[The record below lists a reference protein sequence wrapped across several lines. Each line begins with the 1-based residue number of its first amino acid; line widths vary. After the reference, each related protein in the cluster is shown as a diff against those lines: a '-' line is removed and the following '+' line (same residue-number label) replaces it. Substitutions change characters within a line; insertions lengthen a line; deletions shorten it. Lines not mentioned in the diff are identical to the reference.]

1 MTSQDGFIQPIFEP
15 GFDNF
20 EKKAIDLCYFQL
32 KNNPVYHQFAKL
44 ANYEPSNI
52 NSLGDI
58 PFLPIEFFKSQTV
71 KSGNFEPEITFL
83 SSGTTGSNPSR
94 HPIRELCLY
103 EQSFT
108 EGFRHFYGE
117 PNNWAILAL
126 LPSYLDNPDASL
138 VYMVDSLIRQ
148 SQYPQSGFFKEDLQ
162 GLKEQLLTLK
172 KQGVP
177 TLLIGVSYALLNL
190 ADQYPMDLSGI
201 TIMETGGM
209 KGQREEWV
217 REALHHRLKSQF
229 NQYNIHSEYGMT
241 ELLSQAYS
249 HGNGYF
255 QAPPWMKVLV
265 RDPYDPFDVQETGK
279 GALTIIDLA
288 NIHACAF
295 IATQD
300 LGEKSEDGTF
310 QVLGRFDYADVR
322 GCNLMMVD

>member
-1 MTSQDGFIQPIFEP
+1 MTSLIQSIFDP
-15 GFDNF
+15 SFDNF
-20 EKKAIDLCYFQL
+20 EQKAIDLCHFQL
-32 KNNPVYHQFAKL
+32 ENNPVYRQFVEL
-44 ANYEPSNI
+44 ANKQSSNI
-52 NSLGDI
+52 NSLEDI

-71 KSGNFEPEITFL
+71 KSGSFEPELTFL

-94 HPIRELCLY
+94 HPIRDLNLY
-103 EQSFT
+103 EKSFT
-108 EGFRHFYGE
+108 RGFRYFYGE
-117 PNNWAILAL
+117 PKNWAILAL
-126 LPSYLDNPDASL
+126 LPTYLDNPNASL

-148 SQYPQSGFFKEDLQ
+148 SQYPQSGFFKEDFSVLR
-162 GLKEQLLTLK
+162 EQLLTLK
-172 KQGVP
+172 KQKVP
-177 TLLIGVSYALLNL
+177 TLLMGVSYALLNL

-201 TIMETGGM
+201 TVMETGGM

-229 NQYNIHSEYGMT
+229 NQKNIHSEYGMT

-249 HGNGYF
+249 YGDGYF

-288 NIHACAF
+288 NIHSCAF

-300 LGEKSEDGTF
+300 LGEKWEDGTF
-310 QVLGRFDYADVR
+310 QVLGRFDHADVR